1 MTPPKLTI
9 DECMTPA
16 PYSIEPAQA
25 MSEAHAIMR
34 EHQIRHLPVVDD
46 GHLVGI
52 VSIRDLHLMQT
63 LDDVDPEQVTVA
75 AAMSPEPYVVQLGTD
90 LREVA
95 IKMGAHKYGSAVVM
109 DGEKVVGMF
118 TTVDAMRVLSNLL

>member
-9 DECMTPA
+9 DDCMTPA

-25 MSEAHAIMR
+25 MSSAHAMMR
-34 EHQIRHLPVVDD
+34 DHQIRHLPVVVD
-46 GHLVGI
+46 GSLVGV
-52 VSIRDLHLMQT
+52 VSVRDLHLMET
-63 LDDVDPEQVTVA
+63 LEDVDPERVTVA
-75 AAMSPEPYVVQLGTD
+75 EAMSREPYAVQRGTD

-109 DGEKVVGMF
+109 DGDKVVGMF